1 MAQGFREIA
10 SGLGF
15 PEGPIA
21 MPDGDVILVEI
32 SARAL
37 TRISRNGRRSVIANL
52 GGGPNGA
59 AIGPDGY
66 AYVCNNG
73 GLEFGHWEHYGVNAP
88 VGIAKDYSSGSI
100 QRVNL
105 STGIVETLYERAGEK
120 PLGSPNDIVFDS
132 HGGFWFTDH
141 SDRRVLYAKPDGT
154 HIEEVVFP
162 IQAPNGIGLSPD
174 GKTLFVAET
183 FTCQL
188 WAFDVEGPGRIKARP
203 SFFGHNGQFVYRP
216 AGFKLFDSL
225 AVEATGNVCVATIGD
240 NPGISVVSPSGVLVE
255 YVETSDLF
263 TTNICFG
270 GGEMKTAY
278 ITLSGTGRLLEIDW
292 ERPGLRL
299 PYGNL

>member
-1 MAQGFREIA
+1 MAQRFREIA

-32 SARAL
+32 SAKAL
-37 TRISRNGRRSVIANL
+37 TRISRDGRRSVIANL

-73 GLEFGHWEHYGVNAP
+73 GLEFGYWEHYGVNAP

-105 STGIVETLYERAGEK
+105 STGIVETLYDRAGEK
-120 PLGSPNDIVFDS
+120 PLGSPNDLVFDR

-141 SDRRVLYAKPDGT
+141 SDRRVFYAKPDGS

-162 IQAPNGIGLSPD
+162 VQGPNGIGLSPD

-188 WAFDVEGPGRIKARP
+188 WSFDVEGPGRIKARP
-203 SFFGHNGQFVYRP
+203 SFFGHGGQFVYRP

-225 AVEATGNVCVATIGD
+225 AIEATGNVCVATIGD
-240 NPGISVVSPSGVLVE
+240 QPGISVISPSGALVQ

-270 GGEMKTAY
+270 GVK
-278 ITLSGTGRLLEIDW
+278 
-292 ERPGLRL
+292 
-299 PYGNL
+299 